1 MGRIGAPWGIKGWV
15 KLFSFAD
22 PPENLLDY
30 REFYIQGPAGL
41 RTLEFDEMK
50 EHGPGFVGH
59 IKGCDVR
66 ELTGE
71 FTGKELLIAKQE
83 LPDLEE
89 GEGYYW
95 HQLEGL
101 RVKTQSGQDLG
112 TVQHLL
118 ETGANDVMVIK
129 GDDQSLDKLERLLP
143 FVMEQVVVNVDL
155 QARTMEVSWD
165 PEWDKE
171 RDKER
176 DNGQDQEPD

>member
-30 REFYIQGPAGL
+30 HSFYIQGPAGL
-41 RTLEFDEMK
+41 QVLEFDEMK
-50 EHGPGFVGH
+50 EHGQGFVGH

-71 FTGKELLIAKQE
+71 FSGKELLIAKLE
-83 LPDLEE
+83 LPDLDE

-101 RVKTQSGQDLG
+101 RVQTKRGEDLG
-112 TVQHLL
+112 TLQHLL

-129 GDDQSLDKLERLLP
+129 GDDTSVDKLERLLP
-143 FVMEQVVVNVDL
+143 FVMEQVVKSVDL
-155 QARTMEVSWD
+155 QKRMIVVDWD
-165 PEWDKE
+165 PEWDRAE
-171 RDKER
+171 S
-176 DNGQDQEPD
+176 Q